1 MLVEPIER
9 PIPFTSNRALTELV
23 HGRKQLDAARRSLEL
38 GLDIFHKLDTEAA
51 WAPVGALEEVLAQIE
66 QAEAALWELAQ

>member
-1 MLVEPIER
+1 MLVEPTER

-23 HGRKQLDAARRSLEL
+23 HSRKQLDSARRSLEL
-38 GLDIFHKLDTEAA
+38 GLEILHQLNDELVVVPI
-51 WAPVGALEEVLAQIE
+51 GALEDVLTQVE

>member
-1 MLVEPIER
+1 MLVEPVER

-23 HGRKQLDAARRSLEL
+23 HSRKQLDSARRSLEL
-38 GLDIFHKLDTEAA
+38 GLEILHQLNDELAVVPI
-51 WAPVGALEEVLAQIE
+51 GALEDVLSQVE